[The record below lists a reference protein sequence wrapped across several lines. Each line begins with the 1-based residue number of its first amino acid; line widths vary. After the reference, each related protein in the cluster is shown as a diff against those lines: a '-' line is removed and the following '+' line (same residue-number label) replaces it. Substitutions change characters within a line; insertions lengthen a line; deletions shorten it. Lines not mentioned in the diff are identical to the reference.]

1 MNKLTLGCLLI
12 AAGLTIPTIT
22 LAMHDGSGEHCM
34 RKGASHLTEA
44 DTNKDGSIDKSE
56 AQAMHDK
63 HFDAMDAN
71 KDGKLNADESK
82 ACDRMGRHDMG
93 SRGFMGAD
101 KDNDGTLDR
110 DEAKQLPNVSKNF
123 DAIDVDKS
131 GTVSR
136 DEVHN
141 FMHDR
146 RQ

>member
-1 MNKLTLGCLLI
+1 MNKFTLGSLLI

-34 RKGASHLTEA
+34 RKGASHFTEA
-44 DTNKDGSIDKSE
+44 DTNKDGSVDKAE

-63 HFDAMDAN
+63 HFKEMDTN
-71 KDGKLNADESK
+71 HDGKLDKEEMK
-82 ACDRMGRHDMG
+82 ACAQHSRHDMG
-93 SRGFMGAD
+93 TMGFMGSD

-131 GTVSR
+131 GTLSR